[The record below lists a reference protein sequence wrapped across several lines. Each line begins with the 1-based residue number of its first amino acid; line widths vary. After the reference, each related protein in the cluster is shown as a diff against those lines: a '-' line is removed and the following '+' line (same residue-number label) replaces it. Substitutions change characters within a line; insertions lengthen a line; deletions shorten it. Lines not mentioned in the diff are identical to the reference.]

1 MANSTD
7 RRVFKVSGK
16 IAIAPRRKHRLTGLL
31 ASLAVST
38 SALAGTP
45 APGAPTVAS
54 PTTMVPSS
62 EACALTTA
70 PFKGTMGRYLP
81 DSREAW
87 PDQPKAPAGA
97 PNVLVWLIDDAGFGL
112 MSAFGGLAST
122 PNLDRLANG
131 GLRYTNFHSTP
142 LCSPSRVSLLT
153 GRYPHAAHMG
163 SHGGTSMGF
172 PGYDGFVPRTAATT
186 AKVLQNRGYSTMAL
200 GKWDHTPFAQQSP
213 VGPFDLWP
221 LGQGFDHFYGFMWHG
236 TNHFHPS
243 LVKDNSYVERGVGGG
258 DYYLTTDL
266 ADRAIGYVNSIR
278 SVRPDRPFYLYW
290 ATGAVHSPHHATQEW
305 RDKYRGS
312 FDMGWDEYRKQV
324 LKRQKAMGL
333 VPANTQLAPMQSELP
348 AWRSLSAEAKKL
360 YAREMEAMA
369 AQMSQTDYEFGR
381 IVDQL
386 ERNGQFDNT
395 LIIVT
400 ADNGGSPEG
409 GVNGDYM
416 ELLGSF
422 GGHASVEQNMAY
434 YDAWGSDSTMPHFSA
449 AWAVAT
455 NTPFRYYKQTAHDGG
470 HHVPMIVSWPKG
482 IKTPGIRTQY
492 GHISDISPTI
502 LEAAGIEPPSCV
514 DGVPQ
519 QPIDGIALNYSF
531 DDAKAPDRR
540 TTQYYELW
548 GNHGIYHEGWKA
560 VVLHK
565 KVSWD
570 IHSAVSFDQD
580 TWELYDVRKD
590 PGEVH
595 DLSAKYP
602 EKLAELQRMFESE
615 ALANN
620 VYPLADLGARQKARS
635 GQMYLND
642 GWRTD
647 YDYAQPGVTAMSES
661 VAAPMF
667 GRSYSLTA
675 EFTAGASDEGVLVA
689 AGGVE
694 AGYSLYV
701 KDGRVRY
708 ENQEFGKT
716 ILSLGDSEPL
726 PDGKSKVE
734 LRWTQEGREGGTM
747 ALLVNGREAGR
758 GHMTPRVF
766 GMHGNNELFNI
777 GMDTGAPAVHAYEAP
792 FRFEGTIQ
800 DVDVKLGQPGGGSD

>member
-1 MANSTD
+1 MP
-7 RRVFKVSGK
+7 
-16 IAIAPRRKHRLTGLL
+16 PRRRGRLTGLL
-31 ASLAVST
+31 ASLAVSS
-38 SALAGTP
+38 SAIAGTP

-54 PTTMVPSS
+54 PTTMVPTS
-62 EACALTTA
+62 EACALGTA
-70 PFKGTMGRYLP
+70 PFAGKIGTYLP
-81 DSREAW
+81 ESQEAW
-87 PDQPKAPAGA
+87 PDQPKPPADA
-97 PNVLVWLIDDAGFGL
+97 PNVLIWLIDDAGFGL
-112 MSAFGGLAST
+112 ISAFGGLAST
-122 PNLDRLANG
+122 PNLDRLASN

-153 GRYPHAAHMG
+153 GRNPHAAHMG

-172 PGYDGFVPRTAATT
+172 PGYDGFVPPSAATT
-186 AKVLQNRGYSTMAL
+186 AKVLRNRGYSTMAL
-200 GKWDHTPFAQQSP
+200 GKWDQTPATHQSP
-213 VGPFDLWP
+213 VGPYNLWP

-243 LVKDNSYVERGVGGG
+243 LVKDNSYIEGSVGGD

-278 SVRPDRPFYLYW
+278 SVQPDRPFYLYW

-305 RDKYRGS
+305 RDKYRGR

-333 VPANTQLAPMQSELP
+333 VPEHTEYAPMQEEIAP
-348 AWRSLSAEAKKL
+348 WDSLSDKAKKL
-360 YAREMEAMA
+360 HARQMEAMA

-381 IVDQL
+381 IIDQL
-386 ERNGQFDNT
+386 KRNGQFDNT
-395 LIIVT
+395 IIIVT

-409 GVNGDYM
+409 GLHGDHL

-422 GGHASVEQNMAY
+422 GGHASVDENMKH
-434 YDAWGSDSTMPHFSA
+434 YDEWGGPSTMPHFPV
-449 AWAVAT
+449 AWTVAT

-492 GHISDISPTI
+492 GHIADISPTI
-502 LEAAGIEPPSCV
+502 LEAAGIEQPACV

-531 DDAKAPDRR
+531 DNPAAADRR

-548 GNHGIYHEGWKA
+548 GNHGIYHDGWKA

-565 KVSWD
+565 KTSWN
-570 IHSAVSFDQD
+570 IHSAVSFDED

-590 PGEVH
+590 PGETR
-595 DLSAKYP
+595 DLSAQYP
-602 EKLAELQRMFESE
+602 GKLAELQRIFERE
-615 ALANN
+615 AQANN
-620 VYPLADLGARQKARS
+620 VYPLADLGARRVAKS
-635 GQMYLND
+635 GQMYLQD
-642 GWRTD
+642 KRRTV
-647 YDYAQPGVTAMSES
+647 YDYRQPGVTVTSEA
-661 VAAPMF
+661 VVAPMI
-667 GRSYSLTA
+667 GRDYTLVA
-675 EFTAGASDEGVLVA
+675 EFTASPSDEGVLVA

-701 KDGRVRY
+701 KDGKVRY
-708 ENQEFGKT
+708 DNQEFGET
-716 ILSLGDSEPL
+716 ILSLNDTEPL
-726 PDGKSKVE
+726 PTGKSKVE
-734 LRWTQEGREGGTM
+734 LRWKQESRAGGTM
-747 ALLVNGREAGR
+747 ALVVNGREAAR
-758 GHMTPRVF
+758 GQMSPSVF

-777 GMDTGAPAVHAYEAP
+777 GMDTGAPAVHTYEAP
-792 FRFEGTIQ
+792 FTFEGSIQ
-800 DVDVKLGQPGGGSD
+800 DVTVTLGQPGGAGE